1 MYLVFYV
8 VNFCVSGNATDWYWF
23 RPANTSCYA
32 PYQRLVCRHWGS
44 VAGGSFLNAF
54 FTIPTLI
61 MELFI
66 CHPQTCCSG
75 IGNVCYNSC
84 SWLTC
89 FFDLVRTDAYSYIN
103 LSGIPFCNAAR
114 QAKKINERNP
124 TYVGSQSPMNHY
136 RFAAHAFLISAA
148 ILMTWFILRARV
160 WNANLWHWIVLIVVL
175 YAILNWFINI
185 LGDAAEGI
193 QTSFLVERE
202 LENGNFKY
210 MQRLLPSFRTP
221 LEHIERRIHGEGDG
235 FCWLFGSIF
244 CILNYITIIN
254 INMPEYQTGKEKQ
267 E

>member
-1 MYLVFYV
+1 
-8 VNFCVSGNATDWYWF
+8 
-23 RPANTSCYA
+23 
-32 PYQRLVCRHWGS
+32 
-44 VAGGSFLNAF
+44 
-54 FTIPTLI
+54 
-61 MELFI
+61 
-66 CHPQTCCSG
+66 
-75 IGNVCYNSC
+75 
-84 SWLTC
+84 
-89 FFDLVRTDAYSYIN
+89 
-103 LSGIPFCNAAR
+103 
-114 QAKKINERNP
+114 
-124 TYVGSQSPMNHY
+124 MNHY

-235 FCWLFGSIF
+235 FC
-244 CILNYITIIN
+244 
-254 INMPEYQTGKEKQ
+254 
-267 E
+267 